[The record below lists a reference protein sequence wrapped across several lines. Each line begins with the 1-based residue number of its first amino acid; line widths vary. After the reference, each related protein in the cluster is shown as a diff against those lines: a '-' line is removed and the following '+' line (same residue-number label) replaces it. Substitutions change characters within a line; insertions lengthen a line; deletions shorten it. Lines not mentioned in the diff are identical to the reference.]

1 MAQLFEFCVI
11 GRGMIGAAAARH
23 LARAGGSV
31 ALVGPDEPEVKE
43 RHSGV
48 FASHY
53 DEGRITRITDPNP
66 VWARLAAAS
75 IARYPEIEAEGGVQF
90 YREVGNLTFTVES
103 VGIAHVDR
111 VAANGE
117 AEGGEVE
124 RLDPAAM
131 AAAFPSLRFPGAVG
145 GALQRRR
152 AGYVSPRRLV
162 EAQSRAAE
170 RHGATLVR
178 DYAVSVRE
186 QGEAVEVTTAGG
198 TVVRADRVIV
208 AAGGFTNFGL
218 LPVRLQWTVNGRTV
232 VRFEVDSAVDAAL
245 GPLPS
250 IIGRGTWRG
259 EEHRFYALPPIEY
272 PDGRRY
278 FKIGGGGP
286 DRPLETLAQAQAWF
300 RGTEQPAEVEELI
313 SLAHDLAP
321 ALRDA
326 PTSWLR
332 CAVTSTPTG
341 YPYLGPVSDRVF
353 VAAGGNGSAA
363 KSSDEIGRLGAII
376 ASEQPWPTEYRQ
388 EDFAV
393 LTEPLMGAERA

>member
-1 MAQLFEFCVI
+1 MAQRYEFCVI

-23 LARAGGSV
+23 LARAGASV

-43 RHSGV
+43 THTGV

-66 VWARLAAAS
+66 VWALLAAAS
-75 IARYPEIEAEGGVQF
+75 IARYPEIEADGGVHF
-90 YREVGNLTFTVES
+90 YGEVGNLTFTSEA
-103 VGIAHVDR
+103 VGMAHVER

-117 AEGGEVE
+117 AAGAEVE
-124 RLDPAAM
+124 RLDPPSM

-145 GALQRRR
+145 GVLQRRS

-162 EAQSRAAE
+162 EAQSRGAE

-178 DYAVSVRE
+178 DYAVSVQE
-186 QGEAVEVTTAGG
+186 LSGAVEVKTADG

-208 AAGGFTNFGL
+208 AAGGFSNFGL
-218 LPVRLQWTVNGRTV
+218 LPVRLRWTVNGRTV
-232 VRFEVDSAVDAAL
+232 VRFEVDSALDAAL

-250 IIGRGTWRG
+250 IIGEGTWLG
-259 EEHRFYALPPIEY
+259 ERHHFYALPPIEY

-286 DRPLETLAQAQAWF
+286 ERPLETLEQAQAWF
-300 RGTEQPAEVEELI
+300 RGSDQPLEVEELI

-332 CAVTSTPTG
+332 CAVTSTSTG

-353 VAAGGNGSAA
+353 VAAGGNGTAA
-363 KSSDEIGRLGAII
+363 KSSDEIGRLAAIV
-376 ASEQPWPTEYRQ
+376 ASDQPWPAEYRA

-393 LTEPLMGAERA
+393 VAEPLAPRGE